1 MKVRNRKTVR
11 HLSWK
16 TFCANKTRNIVAA
29 LAIALTAMM
38 FTALFTIV
46 ITMNYSFEQQ
56 TMRQVGG
63 YSHGGFKRLTKEQVT
78 ELRDDDLIKESGATF
93 LFTSPTEAPF
103 NKIWAEMRYAEDN
116 YAKFCW
122 SEPTEGRMPK
132 SGKEI
137 AVDTTILEE
146 LGIPAK
152 LGTEVTLTFPL
163 GNEQVTDTFTLSGY
177 WEADPAL
184 PAHMM
189 WLSEEYVL
197 SEIAKVPR
205 DVQEMNGIGNWY
217 LDMVF
222 ADSKDINGK
231 LEQIA
236 ENHGYTVGDKT
247 EGKQLS
253 VGINWAYTSTH
264 AETADAQS
272 VSSVA
277 GALVLMLL
285 TGYLIIYNVFQI
297 SVAGDIRFY
306 GLLKTI
312 GTTGRQIQR
321 MVRYQAL
328 ILSVIGIPI
337 GLLFG
342 YVVGNLLVP
351 VLMANLIE
359 ISVHRTV
366 NPLIFIGAALFT
378 LVTVFISCFLPARR
392 ASKVS
397 PIEAVRYTEQT
408 GTKKKQ
414 KKSRQGNRI
423 FRMAMANLMRN
434 RLKTILV
441 VLSLA
446 LSVVMLN
453 GVYGFTKG
461 FSMDGFL
468 KKFVISD
475 FLVANADQF
484 SNGGGREAVSR
495 NLVDNLINQD
505 GFEDGGYVRKLN
517 EYSVC
522 KTTKE
527 KWLYWMMEYQ
537 RFSED
542 EIDKEVLE
550 MPDDAS
556 MDIEETILVLDDY
569 TLSHLEILEGSL
581 DKWKEPGSII
591 QLIVTDDY
599 GQPDWSDAVFD
610 TGDTI
615 TQVFSDDYTI
625 DEDGFNEILNSQTEE
640 EYTIIATAMIPGV
653 MTERWYGHPK
663 YAMSEEALP
672 EFMRKYLIDM
682 IYMADFDEEGT
693 IGAEKFIQNYT
704 ENIEPEMS
712 YESKQKFAGNYN
724 QLQTTFWLVGGSL
737 SFIIGLVGVLNFVNG
752 ELTAI
757 ISRRREL
764 AMLQSIGMTGKQM
777 KKMLILEGVLTGAF
791 ALVIASV
798 LNLGVYFGMMPAIE
812 NLFWYFKQ
820 NFTMTMIFAAV
831 PVFLLLGIGVPVL
844 AYTRAERKSVVE
856 RLRESDV

>member
-1 MKVRNRKTVR
+1 MKVRNRKAVR

-46 ITMNYSFEQQ
+46 ITMNYSSEQQ

-63 YSHGGFKRLTKEQVT
+63 YSHGGFKRLTKEQVE
-78 ELRDDDLIKESGATF
+78 ELRNDDLIEECGATF
-93 LFTSPTEAPF
+93 LFATPTEAPF

-122 SEPTEGRMPK
+122 SEPTTGEMPK
-132 SGKEI
+132 EGKEI
-137 AVDTTILEE
+137 AADTAILKA
-146 LGIPAK
+146 LGVPAK
-152 LGTEVTLTFPL
+152 LGAEVTLTFPL
-163 GNEQVTDTFTLSGY
+163 GNEVVTDTFILSGY

-197 SEIAKVPR
+197 AEMAKVPS
-205 DVQEMNGIGNWY
+205 DAQEMNGIGDWY

-222 ADSKDINGK
+222 ADSKDIKGK

-236 ENHGYTVGDKT
+236 ENHGYTLGDKT

-272 VSSVA
+272 VSAVA

-312 GTTGRQIQR
+312 GTTGRQIRR

-328 ILSVIGIPI
+328 ILSAIGIPI
-337 GLLFG
+337 GLLGG
-342 YVVGNLLVP
+342 YAAGNLLIP
-351 VLMANLIE
+351 VLMTNL
-359 ISVHRTV
+359 SDTTVHRTV
-366 NPLIFIGAALFT
+366 NPLIFIGAVLFT
-378 LVTVFISCFLPARR
+378 LATVFISCFLPARR

-441 VLSLA
+441 VLSLS
-446 LSVVMLN
+446 LSIVMLN

-468 KKFVISD
+468 KKFVVSD
-475 FLVANADQF
+475 FLVADAEYFQYSGMDD
-484 SNGGGREAVSR
+484 VSSVLVE
-495 NLVDNLINQD
+495 NLKSQD
-505 GFEDGGYVRKLN
+505 GFEDGGYVRMFN
-517 EYSVC
+517 EYTVC

-527 KWLYWMMEYQ
+527 KWLYWMKVFQ
-537 RFSED
+537 RFTED
-542 EIDKEVLE
+542 ELDKEVLA
-550 MPDDAS
+550 MPDDAP
-556 MDIEETILVLDDY
+556 MDLGETVFILDDY
-569 TLSHLEILEGSL
+569 TVEHLEVLEGSL
-581 DKWKEPGSII
+581 DKWKEPGSVI
-591 QLIVTDDY
+591 QLIVADDY
-599 GQPDWSDAVFD
+599 GQPDWDMAIFD

-615 TQVFSDDYTI
+615 TQAFSDDYTVS
-625 DEDGFNEILNSQTEE
+625 EDGRNVTVNSQTEE
-640 EYTIIATAMIPGV
+640 EYTIIATAVIPGV
-653 MTERWYGHPK
+653 MTDRGYGYGK
-663 YAMSEEALP
+663 LAMSEEALP
-672 EFMRKYLIDM
+672 ENMRAYLTDM

-693 IGAEKFIQNYT
+693 AEAEKFMADYT
-704 ENIEPEMS
+704 ENTEPEMS
-712 YESKQKFAGNYN
+712 YESKGKFAGYYK
-724 QLQTTFWLVGGSL
+724 QFQTTFWLVGGSL

-791 ALVIASV
+791 ALVIASI

-844 AYTRAERKSVVE
+844 AYKRAERKSVVE